1 VLAIGKKTYTIK
13 IVTIIKKTIM
23 KLSKTNQ
30 RKVILE
36 ELRKLTSHPT
46 ADDLYEIVRKKLPQ
60 ISLGTVYRNLEQMS
74 QAGIIQKLEL
84 TGRQKRFDG
93 NAEKHYHMRC
103 KECGRVMDL
112 DNNKFTEIESL
123 LTDVLS
129 ELKCHEF
136 RLEFDGTC
144 TKCSN

>member
-1 VLAIGKKTYTIK
+1 
-13 IVTIIKKTIM
+13 M

-46 ADDLYEIVRKKLPQ
+46 ADELYEIVRKKLPQ